1 LGDRLK
7 GDKCRM
13 NELRMYRVVLYFETN
28 AKNYDDA
35 YDEFLAACD
44 KVRIAVGDC
53 SVLELVDENQNII
66 DEKF

>member
-1 LGDRLK
+1 
-7 GDKCRM
+7 M

-28 AKNYDDA
+28 ATNCDNA

-44 KVRIAVGDC
+44 KVGIAVGDC
-53 SVLELVDENQNII
+53 SVLELVDKNWNMI